1 MDTLEPLL
9 EARDTA
15 REEGHEE
22 LADFCNRAIH
32 LEGTIYR
39 FAARAVIAEFAN
51 SWLQHARSDDIDSPA
66 VDLAESDIKHAIKEL
81 RVFLKEYDDPEL
93 YGEGLLTEEPSVF
106 SYEADVYWVDAHE
119 RHRLLGTAVVEAE
132 SQKEARK
139 KALDQTWE
147 RGLDAPAVVELNE
160 TTQ

>member
-32 LEGTIYR
+32 LEGSLPM
-39 FAARAVIAEFAN
+39 FAARAAIAELARAWLRHAGSEDLDN
-51 SWLQHARSDDIDSPA
+51 SAI
-66 VDLAESDIKHAIKEL
+66 DLAKNDIKRVIKEL
-81 RVFLKEYDDPEL
+81 KSFLEEHDDPEL
-93 YGEGLLTEEPSVF
+93 YGKGPLTEEPSVF

-119 RHRLLGTAVVEAE
+119 RHRLLGTAVVEAK

-139 KALDQTWE
+139 KALDRTWE